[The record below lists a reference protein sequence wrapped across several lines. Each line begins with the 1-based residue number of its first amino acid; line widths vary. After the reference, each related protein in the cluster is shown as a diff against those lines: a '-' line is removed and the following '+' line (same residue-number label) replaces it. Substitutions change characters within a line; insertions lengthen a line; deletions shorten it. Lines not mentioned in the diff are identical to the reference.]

1 MLTHLF
7 LFVIIVILLYYYDS
21 NKIGDSM
28 KNNKGFTLVE
38 VIAVIVIL
46 AIIVILGVGIYTNV
60 YESQKEKTY
69 ENKVSMI
76 ELSAEKWAVEAN
88 ISRNMTITVNRLVES
103 SYFQADD
110 FDTTN
115 KVYVVNDPRD
125 NASMLCN
132 TIDISIDNG
141 EVVAKLNDVE
151 NCDLKDEETDRAK
164 VQIAAYEY
172 DTSTNKVTK
181 ILKSKDSI
189 LTTIPWTKK
198 AVLLAVEPQSEYSS
212 YKRVMFSSNG
222 VSKEKMVSNNIMK
235 LSNIK
240 VGSSVNIDSYAN
252 LYLVDVNL
260 FLKAVYNVAV
270 DVNNVGIKSNE
281 LTVQIDKEAP
291 TSNIINENGWTKGKK
306 TITLRGTDG
315 AGSGL
320 KGFYVTTIGSGYSP
334 KAADFKASTY
344 EKKVDITTEGT
355 YYAYAEDNVGNISK
369 TGVKFDVINID
380 ATPPTCS
387 ITVTGKL
394 GTNSW
399 YTGDVSFNL
408 NYADS
413 QSGVKTHTISANAL
427 TTDRK
432 EYKVTGSV
440 TDNVGNVCNTEVVV
454 KRDATKPSISVSVSD
469 ATVWK
474 NTNKTVKVTA
484 SDATSGIIGYYIGAG
499 STCNNVSYTAYDGSA
514 SLEKSVSYDNGN
526 YIVCIKDNAGNVE
539 GKTFKVEKIDKIAPT
554 CGSFAGQNS
563 SWKKGAVTITNTP
576 TDSGGSGIANSFTQT
591 FSSGTTKT
599 SSVSFVAKDNA
610 GNTKTCS
617 ATVNVYVDYDAPS
630 CGTSWGGQSTS
641 WTSSNRTITN
651 TPTDTGSGI
660 ANTFSQLFSSGT
672 TKTANVSYVAKDKV
686 GNSRTCS
693 TTANVYVDKQGPTCG
708 SSWGGQSTSWTSS
721 NRTITNTPTDSGSG
735 IANSYSKLFDTGT
748 TKTYAASYTAK
759 DNVGNATTCSKTVN
773 VYVDKDAPTCGS
785 FTGQNSTWKNTAVT
799 IKSTASDGG
808 SGTTSSFSKTFNSG
822 TTKTYAASYTAT
834 DAAGNSRNCSSTVNV
849 YVDYDAPVC
858 GASWVNES
866 TSWTSSNRTITN
878 TATDSGSGTT
888 SKYSK
893 TFSTTTQT
901 EAASYTAT
909 DAAGNSKVCSK
920 TVNVYVDKAAPT
932 VSFVNASGT
941 DMAAGSYSGS
951 QTVVLKAADAN
962 SGLKS
967 LTYKV
972 SKDGGAAT
980 ETAGSSGTK
989 YTMSSSGKYTISVKA
1004 CDNAGNC
1011 TGWVERTYTISMNY
1025 AAVKTE
1031 QELSYCGHYCHGSA
1045 WSCWDAGGCTCPSG
1059 YVIGWGKAGCDTVVG
1074 SHNCEG
1080 KWLEKDKPCYET
1092 TYSCPNGGTLNTSN
1106 YMCEF

>member
-1 MLTHLF
+1 M
-7 LFVIIVILLYYYDS
+7 
-21 NKIGDSM
+21 NK
-28 KNNKGFTLVE
+28 KGFTLIE
-38 VIAVIVIL
+38 LLAVIVIL

-69 ENKVSMI
+69 EKKVSMI
-76 ELSAEKWAVEAN
+76 ELSAEKWANEVN

-399 YTGDVSFNL
+399 YTGDVSFKL

-432 EYKVTGSV
+432 ECKVTGSV

-469 ATVWK
+469 ASVWK

-563 SWKKGAVTITNTP
+563 SWKNGAV
-576 TDSGGSGIANSFTQT
+576 
-591 FSSGTTKT
+591 
-599 SSVSFVAKDNA
+599 
-610 GNTKTCS
+610 
-617 ATVNVYVDYDAPS
+617 
-630 CGTSWGGQSTS
+630 
-641 WTSSNRTITN
+641 
-651 TPTDTGSGI
+651 
-660 ANTFSQLFSSGT
+660 
-672 TKTANVSYVAKDKV
+672 
-686 GNSRTCS
+686 
-693 TTANVYVDKQGPTCG
+693 
-708 SSWGGQSTSWTSS
+708 
-721 NRTITNTPTDSGSG
+721 TITNTPTDSGSG

-748 TKTYAASYTAK
+748 TKTYNASYTAK

-901 EAASYTAT
+901 ESASYTAT

-989 YTMSSSGKYTISVKA
+989 YAMSSSGKYTVSVKA
-1004 CDNAGNC
+1004 CDYAGNC
-1011 TGWVERTYTISMNY
+1011 TGWVERTYTVSMNY

-1045 WSCWDAGGCTCPSG
+1045 WTCWDAGGCTCPSG
-1059 YVIGWGKAGCDTVVG
+1059 YVIAWGKAGCDTVVG
-1074 SHNCEG
+1074 SHNCEAQ
-1080 KWLEKDKPCYET
+1080 WLEKDKPCYET